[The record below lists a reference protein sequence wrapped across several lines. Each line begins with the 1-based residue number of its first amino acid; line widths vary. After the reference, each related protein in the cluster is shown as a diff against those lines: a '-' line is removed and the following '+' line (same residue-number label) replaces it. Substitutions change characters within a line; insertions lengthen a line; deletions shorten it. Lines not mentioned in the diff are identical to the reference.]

1 MQEVNN
7 ALKMQFLEC
16 KVLEI
21 YPETDIRVLAKRHI
35 HIWVHKEIKGLFR
48 KEYFKKKKHI
58 YLIL

>member
-35 HIWVHKEIKGLFR
+35 HIWVHKEDKRFVS
-48 KEYFKKKKHI
+48 
-58 YLIL
+58 